1 MKSKLEKLKGTCV
14 GIAGCGGLGSN
25 CAMALARAGIGSLVI
40 VDFDV
45 VTLENLDRQ
54 YYFLDQVGQKKVLA
68 LRENIRRVN
77 PDIDIKAHDLR
88 LGPDEVVHIFKNCNL
103 IIEAFDSADMKLM
116 IIETVSERFPDKFI
130 IAASGLAGYGN
141 NNALRT
147 RRLGS
152 LFICGDEVS
161 EVSPELPPRL
171 RAWPPWP
178 PCRPTRRWRSS
189 SMTWRWSATMTPG
202 TSSKGTKT

>member
-1 MKSKLEKLKGTCV
+1 MQSKLEKLKGTCV

-40 VDFDV
+40 ADFDV
-45 VTLENLDRQ
+45 VSRENLDRQ

-68 LRENIRRVN
+68 LQENLRKVN
-77 PDIDIKAHDLR
+77 PDIKVEAHDVR
-88 LGPDEVVHIFKNCNL
+88 LGPDEVVRIFQNCML
-103 IIEAFDSADMKLM
+103 IIEAFDRADMKLM
-116 IIETVSERFPDKFI
+116 IIETVTERFPDKFI
-130 IAASGLAGYGN
+130 IAASGLAGYGQ

-161 EVSPELPPRL
+161 EVSPELPPLAPRVAIVAAMQANQAL
-171 RAWPPWP
+171 EIILDDLELVGDDDAWDE
-178 PCRPTRRWRSS
+178 T
-189 SMTWRWSATMTPG
+189 
-202 TSSKGTKT
+202 

>member
-1 MKSKLEKLKGTCV
+1 MKSKLEKLKGTCI

-25 CAMALARAGIGSLVI
+25 CAMALARVGVGSLVI

-54 YYFLDQVGQKKVLA
+54 YYFIDQVGQKKVLA

-77 PDIDIKAHDLR
+77 PDIDIQAHDLR
-88 LGPDEVVHIFKNCNL
+88 LGPDGVVDIFKNCNL
-103 IIEAFDSADMKLM
+103 VIEAFDRADMKLM
-116 IIETVSERFPDKFI
+116 LIETVTERFPDKFI

-141 NNALRT
+141 NNAMRT

-161 EVSPELPPRL
+161 EVSTELPPLAPRVAMVAAMQANQAL
-171 RAWPPWP
+171 EIVLDDLALLGDDDAWD
-178 PCRPTRRWRSS
+178 
-189 SMTWRWSATMTPG
+189 
-202 TSSKGTKT
+202 